1 MANEEI
7 LKKLHEVQIEIL
19 DEIVRVCDKLK
30 INYYLAGGTLL
41 GAIRHKGFIPWDDDI
56 DLVMMREDY
65 DLFIKK
71 APSILDKKYFLQ
83 CYETDNNCY
92 FPFIKIRKNNT
103 LFDEKELENIKA
115 DVNKGIFVDI
125 FPMETIK
132 NPKSKT
138 LRIKAMFIKNIW
150 EVVFLKMGIYK
161 SSKETRHPLITNI
174 LNLFSL
180 NYLKQKQIELLKKQN
195 DKEGKYLTN
204 LVGAYDYRKD
214 IYEKD
219 KIVTPKEVLFEGKK
233 YKSFTDEDY
242 YLSILYGD
250 YMKLPPKEKR
260 VTHMPKKIV
269 FDTKKDEK

>member
-1 MANEEI
+1 
-7 LKKLHEVQIEIL
+7 
-19 DEIVRVCDKLK
+19 
-30 INYYLAGGTLL
+30 
-41 GAIRHKGFIPWDDDI
+41 
-56 DLVMMREDY
+56 
-65 DLFIKK
+65 
-71 APSILDKKYFLQ
+71 
-83 CYETDNNCY
+83 
-92 FPFIKIRKNNT
+92 
-103 LFDEKELENIKA
+103 
-115 DVNKGIFVDI
+115 
-125 FPMETIK
+125 METIK

-180 NYLKQKQIELLKKQN
+180 NYLKQKQIKLLKKQN

-269 FDTKKDEK
+269 FDTKKDGE